1 MNREFG
7 IEDNTFR
14 LLRLPE
20 VKMTVGLGR
29 SSIYRMVGEG
39 NFPRPVHLSLRA
51 VAWSSKDIEN
61 WVLDRVQSSSPA
73 APVIVIKN

>member
-51 VAWSSKDIEN
+51 VAWSSKDIDR
-61 WVLDRVQSSSPA
+61 WVRDRVQNGSPA
-73 APVIVIKN
+73 ACIMVMKS